1 MHASVLCLQVYCF
14 GRLKEFQTAVKCK
27 MPKTECMRTYGLTT
41 LEYDALADPA
51 CTVQLLRRS
60 LIVEH
65 NDIPEKHR
73 SVTIEERLKFARR
86 DVQRSRAEEKSEEPW
101 PTDVKDL
108 TEAERDLVSASLSMK
123 RSAFFDRAR
132 LALLPDRQ
140 FNKLMRVFGDI
151 RTFHMKHNKRG
162 EPKFNV
168 RAMELM
174 LSSAGPEA
182 FDKFLD
188 RVLNGSSKLS
198 ECKAFG
204 EDYLRHT
211 RKPSFALFPVFSFL
225 FISDWDQFHWIWTG
239 DMQ

>member
-14 GRLKEFQTAVKCK
+14 GRLKEFKTAIKGG
-27 MPKTECMRTYGLTT
+27 MPKVDCMRTYNLST

-73 SVTIEERLKFARR
+73 SVTTEERLKFARR
-86 DVQRSRAEEKSEEPW
+86 DVQRSRAEQKSEERW

-108 TEAERDLVSASLSMK
+108 TEAERDLVMASLGMG
-123 RSAFFDRAR
+123 RSGYYDRAR

-151 RTFHMKHNKRG
+151 RTLHMKHNKRG

-168 RAMELM
+168 RALEQM

-188 RVLNGSSKLS
+188 RVVTGSSKLS

-204 EDYLRHT
+204 DEYLRRT
-211 RKPSFALFPVFSFL
+211 RKP
-225 FISDWDQFHWIWTG
+225 
-239 DMQ
+239 